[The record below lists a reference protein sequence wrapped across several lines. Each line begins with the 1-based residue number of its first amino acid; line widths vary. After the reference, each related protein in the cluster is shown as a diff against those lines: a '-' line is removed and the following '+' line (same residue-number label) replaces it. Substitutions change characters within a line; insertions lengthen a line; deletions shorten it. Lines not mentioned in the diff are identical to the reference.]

1 MQTFNSETIEFL
13 RQLSLN
19 NNKVWFDSN
28 REQYE
33 VNLLAP
39 MKDLAKIMEP
49 AVKKIDPL
57 LETSPAVGKAV
68 SRIYRDIRFSYD
80 KTPYRTDAWVSFKRP
95 KRLSLTAPE
104 FFIYFTAEEYQI
116 GMGYYAPIP
125 SDMARFRENILL
137 DPERFGEFIDR
148 FAKKADVKLY
158 GENYKKWI
166 SNDLSEKFQDW
177 FQKKNFY
184 ISRTKPI
191 DDEFFS
197 ENLYQI
203 MAEIFDFTSEAYAF
217 LMDRD

>member
-1 MQTFNSETIEFL
+1 MQTFSVETIDFL
-13 RQLSLN
+13 RQLSQN
-19 NNKVWFDSN
+19 NNKIWFDSN
-28 REQYE
+28 REVYE
-33 VNLLAP
+33 RNLLFP

-68 SRIYRDIRFSYD
+68 SRIYRDIRFSND

-95 KRLSLTAPE
+95 KRLAETAPE
-104 FFIYFTAEEYQI
+104 FFLYFTTEEYQI
-116 GMGYYAPIP
+116 GMGYYAPTP

-137 DPERFGEFIDR
+137 DPERFGDFIEK
-148 FAKKADVKLY
+148 FANRADLQLF
-158 GENYKKWI
+158 GENYKKRI
-166 SNDLSEKFQDW
+166 PNDLPAGIQDW

-191 DDEFFS
+191 DDEFLS
-197 ENLYQI
+197 EDLYLK
-203 MAEIFDFTSEAYAF
+203 MTDIFDFASEAYSF